1 MKIDFLI
8 KLSSYRP
15 VIFTK
20 TPKRGIENSSLLL
33 REMLDFKLT
42 AKYLH
47 LRRSEFPSIFRNRLT
62 ANVSADLLRA
72 ILKWN
77 EKVFLLRNMPSLA
90 VFVIAL
96 HTTSISAGTLL
107 LHTHFTLTL
116 SPGPFNLTFT
126 NAISNVFKQFI
137 IISKI
142 RRFGPWMGKRK
153 PLIKRLFL

>member
-20 TPKRGIENSSLLL
+20 TPKHGIENSSLLL
-33 REMLDFKLT
+33 REMLGLKLT

-47 LRRSEFPSIFRNRLT
+47 LRRSEFPSIFQSKLI
-62 ANVSADLLRA
+62 ADVSADLLRTL
-72 ILKWN
+72 LKWN

-96 HTTSISAGTLL
+96 HITSISASTLL
-107 LHTHFTLTL
+107 LHTHFTVTL
-116 SPGPFNLTFT
+116 SPGPFNLTFM
-126 NAISNVFKQFI
+126 NAISNMFKQFI
-137 IISKI
+137 IISPVDLAL
-142 RRFGPWMGKRK
+142 G
-153 PLIKRLFL
+153 